1 MLPWNAEDLTF
12 DEGRFTGKV
21 RLFPLP
27 DLVMFPHVMQPL
39 HIHEPRYRELLSE
52 ALDHDGLVAMS
63 ILSPGWE
70 ADYGDRPAIHSNAC
84 LGKIITHQRQ
94 ENGQYNVLMLGMR
107 RVRIEHE
114 IPSVKAF
121 RQAEVSLLDDYYEQE
136 GSSEREALQ
145 TALTQMFQEQLP
157 ENCLPPGAMREALS
171 SEVPLSVLT
180 DLVSF
185 AIPLPFEVK
194 CALLGQPDVDRRAW
208 MLLDS
213 MEALTTESNHRS
225 EMKNSAASQQQKSGI
240 GDCFPPPFSLN

>member
-1 MLPWNAEDLTF
+1 MLPWHAEDLTF

-52 ALDHDGLVAMS
+52 ALDHDGLIAMS

-70 ADYGDRPAIHSNAC
+70 ANYEDQPPIHSTAC

-94 ENGQYNVLMLGMR
+94 EDGQYNVLMLGMR
-107 RVRIEHE
+107 RVHIECE
-114 IPSVKAF
+114 VSSVKAF
-121 RQAEVSLLDDYYEQE
+121 RQAEVRVLDDYYEQE
-136 GSSEREALQ
+136 GSDEREALQ
-145 TALTQMFQEQLP
+145 IALAQMFQEQLP
-157 ENCLPPGAMREALS
+157 DNCLPPGAVREALS

-185 AIPLPFEVK
+185 AMPLSLEVK

-213 MEALTTESNHRS
+213 IETMASDS
-225 EMKNSAASQQQKSGI
+225 KNSTTLQQPGPKGF
-240 GDCFPPPFSLN
+240 FPPPFSLN